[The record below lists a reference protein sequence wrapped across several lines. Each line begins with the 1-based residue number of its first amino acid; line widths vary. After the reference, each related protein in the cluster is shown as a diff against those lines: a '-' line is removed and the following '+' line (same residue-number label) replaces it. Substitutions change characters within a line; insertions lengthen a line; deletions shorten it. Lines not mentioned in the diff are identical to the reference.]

1 MVYTRR
7 RLPLPSRKTMA
18 ALGQVELLHLL
29 EWLWRPMREW
39 QSLSQKLQVCVV
51 ADWSVGFTVVSTQV
65 NSIQIEVVSRQYRS
79 RFETCRKSIRF
90 NSIFRPAAGG
100 EAGAP
105 PTEIFRFELN
115 SATKVEFC
123 LLKWT
128 DYQWK
133 LHFPSIVDHSKI
145 MYCCSSAQFRIV

>member
-1 MVYTRR
+1 MFFSTFVVYTRR
-7 RLPLPSRKTMA
+7 RWPHPSRKTMA

-65 NSIQIEVVSRQYRS
+65 NSIQIEVVSRQHRS
-79 RFETCRKSIRF
+79 RFDTSRKSIRF
-90 NSIFRPAAGG
+90 NSMFRPVAGG

-105 PTEIFRFELN
+105 PRNFQISIKFRYKSGILLTEMDRLSME
-115 SATKVEFC
+115 ATF
-123 LLKWT
+123 
-128 DYQWK
+128 
-133 LHFPSIVDHSKI
+133 SK
-145 MYCCSSAQFRIV
+145 YCRS

>member
-7 RLPLPSRKTMA
+7 RWPLPSRKTMA

-51 ADWSVGFTVVSTQV
+51 VDWSVGFTVVSTQV
-65 NSIQIEVVSRQYRS
+65 NSIQIEVVSRQHRS
-79 RFETCRKSIRF
+79 RFDTCRKSIRF
-90 NSIFRPAAGG
+90 NSIFRPVAGG

-105 PTEIFRFELN
+105 PPEIFRFELN
-115 SATKVEFC
+115 SVTKVEFC

-128 DYQWK
+128 DYQYIFQV
-133 LHFPSIVDHSKI
+133 LSI
-145 MYCCSSAQFRIV
+145 IVR